1 MGPVTPVGEDHHGTE
16 WALDIPKS
24 KASAGFFPQEEVE
37 AVELEVPVVEEDPSQ
52 GVAVEAATVLAWGP
66 GAALLWTFP

>member
-1 MGPVTPVGEDHHGTE
+1 MGEDHHGTE

-37 AVELEVPVVEEDPSQ
+37 AVELEAPVVEEDPAQ
-52 GVAVEAATVLAWGP
+52 GVAAAAETVLAWEM
-66 GAALLWTFP
+66 GAPLL

>member
-1 MGPVTPVGEDHHGTE
+1 MGEDHHGTE

-37 AVELEVPVVEEDPSQ
+37 AVELEAPVVEEELAQ
-52 GVAVEAATVLAWGP
+52 VLMAAVATVLAWGP
-66 GAALLWTFP
+66 GAARPWTSP